1 MRAKITAILI
11 ATATIA
17 SFAQGAIA
25 QPQAAATITS
35 SSAGGTT
42 PPTLTPQQLDTL
54 IADYRAATQPQAQ
67 QPVPSQRRPQPPTIA
82 PWVILLRNAISTTA
96 SALWIAAIGFLVASI
111 GIGMGALFW
120 GRAQVIRAR
129 KYGEAEQQ
137 RKG

>member
-1 MRAKITAILI
+1 MRTKITAILI
-11 ATATIA
+11 ASTI
-17 SFAQGAIA
+17 SMVVAQGAIA
-25 QPQAAATITS
+25 QPQAAAAIT
-35 SSAGGTT
+35 SSAGGST
-42 PPTLTPQQLDTL
+42 PPTLTPQQLDEL

-67 QPVPSQRRPQPPTIA
+67 QPVPAQRRPQPPTIA

-129 KYGEAEQQ
+129 KCGEAEQQ